1 MVKRTDNIWLKICI
15 GSYFEVECLR
25 NDYHNAI
32 IVQDELDID
41 RNQYILSS
49 KKFKLVV
56 GKTNRGKIYYYDI
69 PQVIMDLLV
78 QCHKNQIGCTYN
90 YWNYNTRKI
99 FNELNL
105 KQGLVNY
112 LRICKA
118 KWIESLDLPL
128 KMKEQMHVSMGHT
141 YDTTIHNYL

>member
-1 MVKRTDNIWLKICI
+1 
-15 GSYFEVECLR
+15 
-25 NDYHNAI
+25 
-32 IVQDELDID
+32 VQDELDID

-69 PQVIMDLLV
+69 PEVIMDLLV
-78 QCHKNQIGCTYN
+78 QCPKNQIGCTYN

-118 KWIESLDLPL
+118 KWIENLDLSVKEKE
-128 KMKEQMHVSMGHT
+128 KMHSQMGHT